1 MFTLT
6 HKAGVETLDPHAA
19 WERLHLI
26 LVDEEDK
33 PEIPQFD
40 DLVSCKKQQIVYSR
54 RFTLTLAA
62 SSASAA
68 PEGRAASSST

>member
-54 RFTLTLAA
+54 FTLTLAA
-62 SSASAA
+62 SSPSAA